1 LVIEVEDNGI
11 GIPEARLAKVYE
23 EGIGISNVHERLR
36 VLYGGDFTMDITS
49 HEGQGTRIRIEVPEL
64 VTALPTADAGKI
76 T

>member
-1 LVIEVEDNGI
+1 
-11 GIPEARLAKVYE
+11 
-23 EGIGISNVHERLR
+23 LR